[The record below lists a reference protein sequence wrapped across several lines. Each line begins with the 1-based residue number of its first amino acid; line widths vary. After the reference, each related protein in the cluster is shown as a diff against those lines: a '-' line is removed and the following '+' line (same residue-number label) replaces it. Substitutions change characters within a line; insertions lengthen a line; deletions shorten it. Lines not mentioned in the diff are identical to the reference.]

1 MGLFNILKKKEVI
14 NYNLSEDQKRQ
25 VEKICDEYLKN
36 IAKEYDKKLHIDDGI
51 VNKPS
56 FNSEENFYDWNKDGF
71 VINFFSID
79 QDDYFE
85 NGKIF
90 EKIGI
95 ELKEKI
101 KSIIDVDDAKFADDC
116 PIIFFKVLINV
127 NGDGVF

>member
-36 IAKEYDKKLHIDDGI
+36 IAKEYDKKLHIDDEI

-116 PIIFFKVLINV
+116 PIIFFKVFNK
-127 NGDGVF
+127 

>member
-25 VEKICDEYLKN
+25 VDKICDEYLKN

-116 PIIFFKVLINV
+116 PIIFFKVFNK
-127 NGDGVF
+127 

>member
-1 MGLFNILKKKEVI
+1 MRLFNIFKKKEVI

-51 VNKPS
+51 INKPS

-79 QDDYFE
+79 QENYFE

-90 EKIGI
+90 EKIGK

-101 KSIIDVDDAKFADDC
+101 KSIIDVDDAKFADDS
-116 PIIFFKVLINV
+116 PIIFFKVLNK
-127 NGDGVF
+127 

>member
-1 MGLFNILKKKEVI
+1 MGLFNNFKKKEVI

-51 VNKPS
+51 INKPS

-79 QDDYFE
+79 QDNYFE

-90 EKIGI
+90 EEIGK

-116 PIIFFKVLINV
+116 PIIFFKVFNK
-127 NGDGVF
+127 

>member
-116 PIIFFKVLINV
+116 PIIFFKVFNKCQ
-127 NGDGVF
+127 